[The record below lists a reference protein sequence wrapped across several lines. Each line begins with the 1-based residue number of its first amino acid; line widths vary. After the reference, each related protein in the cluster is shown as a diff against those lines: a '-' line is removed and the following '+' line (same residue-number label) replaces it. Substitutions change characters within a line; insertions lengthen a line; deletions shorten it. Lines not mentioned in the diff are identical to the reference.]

1 MTTAHWHLILTHLPI
16 VGVPTGLAL
25 LLWGMLKKSEDLK
38 SAALV
43 AFLVCGLLAF
53 FAKQTGEGAEEQ
65 IEKLPGFSK
74 SIVHQHE
81 EMGDKAFL
89 VSAVLAVASL
99 GALLARRRRALP
111 APTYP
116 LVLALALASSGL
128 LIYTGA
134 LGGEIRHTEIR
145 GENPLAV
152 PALSKSDDD

>member
-16 VGVPTGLAL
+16 VGVPAGLAL

-38 SAALV
+38 NAALV
-43 AFLVCGLLAF
+43 AFLLCGLLAF

-65 IEKLPGFSK
+65 IENLPGFSK
-74 SIVHQHE
+74 NIVHQHE
-81 EMGDKAFL
+81 EMADKAFL
-89 VSAVLAVASL
+89 LSAALAITAL
-99 GALLARRRRALP
+99 GTLVVKRRGAVP
-111 APTYP
+111 APVYP
-116 LVLALALASSGL
+116 VVLALALATSAL
-128 LIYTGA
+128 MVYTGE